1 MPDILQ
7 PERAKS
13 RPLRVTPP
21 QLRGVGAGMTGLFNL
36 YDQRPS
42 NALTGRPVSLLGMSG
57 NPQVVLRD
65 GPALQ
70 GNIFGGADVFTTA
83 TLEAGNTEL
92 VPGTDTTF
100 VWIGSLFSLTYGG
113 VMCRG
118 DDASGN
124 GSSLRLKVTTG
135 GEAQFSYV
143 DTTPAAVTATTSGA
157 AIAAGEPIVLIG
169 TKRGS
174 TVSVYCK
181 NKSASAS
188 GGNGGLRTSGRG
200 VSLNFAGSS
209 SSTANGGAANHLL
222 AATFNR
228 ALAPSEVQALLDN
241 PWQLFRGTTQTIA
254 GPTSAPGDTT
264 LAASLSGSSLLSASI
279 STSISLAST
288 LAAGAGAA
296 GGLATSISLAAGIFA
311 SASAN
316 GTLATAV
323 SLQGAAACQS
333 SAGATLSTQIRL
345 AGNLQ
350 SSANLSGSIA
360 GAADGTAANLSGS
373 ASCSSA
379 ASGAL
384 ATEIS
389 LASIVGT
396 IATASGALTTSI
408 RLSGLAVSASS
419 LSGMLSSGDLPIV
432 PSQIL
437 LVRAES
443 RVHDVPAESR
453 ILAVRQEQRIWEV

>member
-1 MPDILQ
+1 MPDICQ
-7 PERAKS
+7 AERAKI
-13 RPLRVTPP
+13 RPLRPTQPL
-21 QLRGVGAGMTGLFNL
+21 LRGVGAGMTGLFNL
-36 YDQRPS
+36 YDQRPL
-42 NALTGRPVSLLGMSG
+42 NALTGRAVSMLGMSG
-57 NPQVVLRD
+57 NPLVLLRD

-83 TLEAGNTEL
+83 TLEPGTTEL

-157 AIAAGEPIVLIG
+157 AIAVGEPIILVG

-209 SSTANGGAANHLL
+209 GSTANGGAANHLL

-241 PWQLFRGTTQTIA
+241 PWQLFG
-254 GPTSAPGDTT
+254 TSAKSIYA
-264 LAASLSGSSLLSASI
+264 AASGGAGGVSASASI
-279 STSISLAST
+279 SEAADSTSGAASVMVVATGSPVEAGDSVSAAAVVSSGVVGSASISEAADSAAAT
-288 LAAGAGAA
+288 AVVSVLAAGAAIESADTIAA
-296 GGLATSISLAAGIFA
+296 LAVATLIAQCLINEAPDLLTA
-311 SASAN
+311 SA
-316 GTLATAV
+316 GTESPVQESFARAPAGDGYSPRRLEHQARPASV
-323 SLQGAAACQS
+323 GGVRMVAAA
-333 SAGATLSTQIRL
+333 
-345 AGNLQ
+345 
-350 SSANLSGSIA
+350 
-360 GAADGTAANLSGS
+360 
-373 ASCSSA
+373 ASRPV
-379 ASGAL
+379 
-384 ATEIS
+384 EIEWNE
-389 LASIVGT
+389 
-396 IATASGALTTSI
+396 
-408 RLSGLAVSASS
+408 R
-419 LSGMLSSGDLPIV
+419 
-432 PSQIL
+432 
-437 LVRAES
+437 
-443 RVHDVPAESR
+443 
-453 ILAVRQEQRIWEV
+453 